1 MAIDVQTDQ
10 EMYVKEPGPLPKEL
24 WPSVDHL
31 VTEDGKPVDN
41 IFSEKQQRLLTEP
54 LYSSW
59 HAEEPF
65 LALANVGLFYSTR
78 IPPYVPDMFLSLN
91 VKAPESLFPKS
102 NRSYFVWEYGKV
114 PEVVIE
120 IVSNREGNEDG
131 DKLLG
136 YARVGI
142 PFYVI
147 YDPGEFLRTEK
158 LRFFELR
165 GGLYE
170 QIHGECHLMASI
182 GLGLKLW
189 EGNFEGHADRWLR
202 WTDLAGNLIST
213 GAELAASEQQRAD
226 AEQQRADAE
235 QQRADAEQQRADAG
249 QQRADAEQQRAD
261 AEQQRA
267 DAERDRADA
276 EAMRANSERERAEK
290 ERQRAEQLIEQL
302 RQLGIEPE
310 GKLYPTDGPSR
321 SA

>member
-1 MAIDVQTDQ
+1 MATDVRTDQ
-10 EMYVKEPGPLPKEL
+10 EMLIREPGPLPEPLLGALPKEL

-59 HAEEPF
+59 RTEAPF

-78 IPPYVPDMFLSLN
+78 VPPYVPGMFLSLN

-102 NRSYFVWEYGKV
+102 NRSYFIWEYGKL

-142 PFYVI
+142 PFYII

-165 GGLYE
+165 GGRYE
-170 QIHGECHLMASI
+170 QIQGETHLMGSI

-189 EGNFEGHADRWLR
+189 EGNFEGHTDRWLR

-213 GAELAASEQQRAD
+213 GAELAFSEQQRAD
-226 AEQQRADAE
+226 AEQSRADLEQGRADLEQGRADAE
-235 QQRADAEQQRADAG
+235 QGRADAEQA
-249 QQRADAEQQRAD
+249 RADAEQARAD
-261 AEQQRA
+261 V
-267 DAERDRADA
+267 
-276 EAMRANSERERAEK
+276 EAMRANSERERAE
-290 ERQRAEQLIEQL
+290 QLMEQL
-302 RQLGIEPE
+302 RRLGIAPE
-310 GKLYPTDGPSR
+310 GFTQ
-321 SA
+321 